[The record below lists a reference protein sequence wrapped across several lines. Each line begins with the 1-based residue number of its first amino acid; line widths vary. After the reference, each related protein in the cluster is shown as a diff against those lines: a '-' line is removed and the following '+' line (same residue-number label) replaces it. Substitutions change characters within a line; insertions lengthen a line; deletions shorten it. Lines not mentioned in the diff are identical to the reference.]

1 MMVERR
7 DVEFEVDG
15 RDRLRGWLFTPEAG
29 TLSCPAISMA
39 HGYAGVKE
47 HGLERFALAF
57 AEAGF
62 VVLVHD
68 HRNFGAS
75 GGALRHD
82 IDPWRQ
88 IADWRR
94 SISFLESRPGV
105 DPSRIGVWGT
115 SYAGGHVLVLGATD
129 RRIRAV
135 VAQVPTISGYEQG
148 LRRVP
153 PDALAAEEH
162 LFNEDERAQFRGEP
176 PRRQQVVGDDPSV
189 RASYRT
195 KDAISFY
202 LQPLPSGAWTNEVT
216 VRSGRLSRMY
226 EPGNWI
232 ARVSPTPLL
241 MIVAFADHITLTD
254 IQLRAYEQA
263 PEPKKLVTIEG
274 GHFDPYLG
282 QFAAASDAAVSWFRQ
297 HLNRDAHIDLPSAPQ
312 GQVGGQRQ

>member
-1 MMVERR
+1 MMVERS
-7 DVEFEVDG
+7 DIEFEVEG
-15 RDRLRGWLFTPEAG
+15 GDRLRGWLFTPTAG
-29 TLSCPAISMA
+29 TISCPAISMA

-47 HGLERFALAF
+47 HGLERFARAF

-62 VVLVHD
+62 VVLLHD

-75 GGALRHD
+75 DGGVRHD

-94 SISFLESRPGV
+94 AISFLESLPEV
-105 DPSRIGVWGT
+105 DADRIGIWGT

-135 VAQVPTISGYEQG
+135 VAQVPSISGYEQG

-153 PDALAAEEH
+153 GDAIAALER
-162 LFNEDERAQFRGEP
+162 LFDDDERGQFRGER
-176 PRRQQVVGDDPSV
+176 PRRQLVVSDDPSV
-189 RASYRT
+189 PASYRT

-202 LQPLPSGAWTNEVT
+202 LQPVPPGAWTNEVT

-226 EPGNWI
+226 EPGAWV

-241 MIVAFADHITLTD
+241 MIVALGDHITMTD
-254 IQLRAYEQA
+254 LELRAYEQA
-263 PEPKKLVTIEG
+263 LEPKRLVTIDG
-274 GHFDPYLG
+274 GHFDAYLG
-282 QFAAASDAAVSWFRQ
+282 QFSTTSGAAVTWFRQ
-297 HLNRDAHIDLPSAPQ
+297 HLDGALKPSSNGAP
-312 GQVGGQRQ
+312 

>member
-1 MMVERR
+1 MIEQR
-7 DVEFEVDG
+7 DIEFEADG
-15 RDRLRGWLFTPEAG
+15 GHRLRGWLFVPKMG
-29 TLSCPAISMA
+29 VVPNPAISMA

-47 HGLERFALAF
+47 HGLERFARGF

-75 GGALRHD
+75 DGAIRHD

-94 SISFLESRPGV
+94 VISFLESLPEV
-105 DPSRIGVWGT
+105 DAGRIGVWGT
-115 SYAGGHVLVLGATD
+115 SYAGGHVLVLAATD

-135 VAQVPTISGYEQG
+135 VSQVPTISGYEQG

-153 PDALAAEEH
+153 PDAIAALER
-162 LFNEDERAQFRGEP
+162 LFDDDERAQFRGEP
-176 PRRQQVVGDDPSV
+176 PRRQHPSV
-189 RASYRT
+189 PASYRA

-202 LQPLPSGAWTNEVT
+202 LQPLPPGSWTNDVT
-216 VRSGRLSRMY
+216 VRSGRLARMY
-226 EPGNWI
+226 EPGAWI

-241 MIVAFADHITLTD
+241 MIVASADHITLTD
-254 IQLRAYEQA
+254 LALRAYEQA
-263 PEPKKLVTIEG
+263 LEPKQLVMIEG

-282 QFAAASDAAVSWFRQ
+282 QFATASATALAWFHQ
-297 HLNRDAHIDLPSAPQ
+297 HLTLENRDIPSDVTQ
-312 GQVGGQRQ
+312 GARQESVNER